1 MACKQVMPNANSQ
14 TLTPEDQIDM
24 GRRGQEKNKNS
35 AFNPMNDIDARKDA
49 SYQSRLREARQRA
62 KDSNLKDMGKT
73 GRKVGKMAAKKVK
86 KKIAQGSDNIF
97 YVLLFIALIVDL
109 FEYLDLGIFSALANV
124 GIYILV
130 IVGGFVMY
138 IFKNSSNR
146 FSILNLLKGQL
157 WKYAVLPIFE
167 MFPLINLLPFWTG
180 TVILMWLKVK
190 RERKKIILE
199 EEKQEKISKENLQ
212 PEYA

>member
-1 MACKQVMPNANSQ
+1 MADANSQ
-14 TLTPEDQIDM
+14 TLTPQEQIDM
-24 GRRGQEKNKNS
+24 AGQSGEKSKNS
-35 AFNPMNDIDARKDA
+35 AFNPMNDVDAQRDA
-49 SYQSRLREARQRA
+49 GYQSRLREARQKA
-62 KDSNLKDMGKT
+62 KDSKLKDMGKT
-73 GRKVGKMAAKKVK
+73 GRKIGKMAAQKVK

-109 FEYLDLGIFSALANV
+109 LEYLDLGIFSSLANV

-130 IVGGFVMY
+130 IVSGFVMY
-138 IFKNSSNR
+138 IFKNSSNK
-146 FSILNLLKGQL
+146 FSIFNLLKGQL

-167 MFPLINLLPFWTG
+167 MFPLINLFPFWTG

-190 RERKKIILE
+190 RERKKIIIQ
-199 EEKQEKISKENLQ
+199 EEKEEKTSEENLQ

>member
-1 MACKQVMPNANSQ
+1 MANANSQ
-14 TLTPEDQIDM
+14 TITPQDQLAM
-24 GRRGQEKNKNS
+24 AGQLRQEKMGGGEKG
-35 AFNPMNDIDARKDA
+35 AYNPMNDVDARRDA

-62 KDSNLKDMGKT
+62 KDSNLKGMSKT
-73 GRKVGKMAAKKVK
+73 GRKAGKMAAKKVK
-86 KKIAQGSDNIF
+86 KKIAQGSNNIF

-109 FEYLDLGIFSALANV
+109 LEYLDLGTFSALANV

-138 IFKNSSNR
+138 TFKNSSNR
-146 FSILNLLKGQL
+146 FSIFNLLKGQL
-157 WKYAVLPIFE
+157 WKYVVLPIFE
-167 MFPLINLLPFWTG
+167 IVPLINLLPFWTG

-190 RERKKIILE
+190 SERKTIILE
-199 EEKQEKISKENLQ
+199 EEKQEKTLKENLQ